1 MRETQLI
8 KRAGIVS
15 IFFLIP
21 LFVYAQTSHAS
32 APALVER
39 GEQEL
44 RRAAPLH
51 DRDGLIRSLDLF
63 RQSTQLN
70 PQFARAYV
78 GKAEA
83 QLWLDDPVA
92 AQESVALARQ
102 FRAPETRVD
111 LLEAQILVLTGDA
124 ATAQAVYRRV
134 LDREPYNRDAQVGHA
149 ILRAVEGNLADRFM
163 RELDLLERRFPEDP
177 RLLAALVEFNLL
189 RDNETA
195 ARRHLAAA
203 LTYHGDIPFIQMT
216 AARWAIGSGDY
227 ARGEMHA
234 ANAVRLAPTLEE
246 GWLTLAQTALLQNKL
261 EDARG
266 HYEQLIMLDRRNH
279 RAWYSRGHVALRLGD
294 SSGALQ
300 SWDEALRIRGD
311 YELARLA
318 RERYILTLPVE
329 SGMRADA
336 ALRYRRA
343 GRQLENQLLDVQAER
358 TYRQGLQLNP
368 FDTDLRKHLA
378 DLYLRQ
384 RLVARFVQ
392 ELQIIEDLG
401 GGNREIAE
409 LLESYVPTLRNS
421 PAQRWDR
428 DQFTAPRERTTVLIQ
443 HSQTV
448 ETLEP
453 GVSAIVADLLQSTLN
468 SSQNIEARVIAQAS
482 SNRGDLIARG
492 RQESVEFAVF
502 LVVDLRETGVAITVE
517 MIDPQTGN
525 IRAEETQRRS
535 GLESI
540 IRAVRD
546 SASGIEAHVI
556 PRGVALERR
565 LNTVLVSLGTVDGL
579 EEGTAVQFLERNS
592 QTVIGQG
599 TVRAVDDL
607 IAEVDYAVAR
617 PDRLTEGSLVVPV
630 QSEEDTPASRTTPQR
645 AVVRGPL
652 AQTSLPAVLV
662 QLFQLR

>member
-1 MRETQLI
+1 LI
-8 KRAGIVS
+8 KQAGLAS
-15 IFFLIP
+15 ILFLVP
-21 LFVYAQTSHAS
+21 LMIFAQAAHGS

-44 RRAAPLH
+44 RRAAPVH

-70 PQFARAYV
+70 PQFARAYL

-83 QLWLDDPVA
+83 QLWLDDPRA
-92 AQESVALARQ
+92 AQQSIAFARQ
-102 FRAPETRVD
+102 FRAPETPVD
-111 LLEAQILVLTGDA
+111 LLEAQILVLTGDSA
-124 ATAQAVYRRV
+124 GAQTVYRRV
-134 LDREPYNRDAQVGHA
+134 LNREPYNRDAQVGFA

-163 RELDLLERRFPEDP
+163 RELDSLVRRFPEDP

-189 RDNETA
+189 RDNETT

-261 EDARG
+261 EEARG
-266 HYEQLIMLDRRNH
+266 HYEQLILLDRRNH
-279 RAWYSRGHVALRLGD
+279 RAWYSRGYVALRLGD
-294 SSGALQ
+294 TSGALE

-318 RERYILTLPVE
+318 RERYVLTLPVE
-329 SGMRADA
+329 SSMRAEA
-336 ALRYRRA
+336 ALRYTRA
-343 GRQLENQLLDVQAER
+343 GQQLEDQLLDIQAER

-368 FDTDLRKHLA
+368 FDTVLRKRLA

-384 RLVARFVQ
+384 QLVARFVQ

-401 GGNREIAE
+401 GGNREIEE
-409 LLESYVPTLRNS
+409 LLESYVPTLRNT
-421 PAQRWDR
+421 PAYRWDR

-443 HSQTV
+443 HSQTI

-453 GVSAIVADLLQSTLN
+453 GVSAIIAEVLQGTLN
-468 SSQNIEARVIAQAS
+468 SSQNIEARVIEEAS
-482 SNRGDLIARG
+482 SDRGELIARG
-492 RQESVEFAVF
+492 RRESADFTIH

-525 IRAEETQRRS
+525 IRAAETQRRS

-540 IRAVRD
+540 IRAIRD
-546 SASGIEAHVI
+546 SANGIEVHVI

-565 LNTVLVSLGTVDGL
+565 LNNVLVSLGTVDGL
-579 EEGTAVQFLERNS
+579 EEGMEVEFLDRIS
-592 QTVIGQG
+592 RSVIGSG
-599 TVRAVDDL
+599 TVRELDDL
-607 IAEVDYAVAR
+607 IAEVAYNVSR
-617 PDRLTEGSLVVPV
+617 PDRLTEGSLVVPARPTDETATAMV
-630 QSEEDTPASRTTPQR
+630 APRRT
-645 AVVRGPL
+645 VVRGPL
-652 AQTSLPAVLV
+652 AHTSLPTVLI